1 MGRLKRKK
9 TLPRMTGKQKFKHRN
24 VTLKFMSITRMMM
37 RKHEQNKK
45 GSEIEKVKNAEVEN
59 NKEEEIEKNEK
70 IVMVEFQSE
79 DAKKAEVVR
88 KADNN
93 KEQATKEQRENKNMI
108 LNRNENTE
116 NIKSEGEANN
126 RVQK

>member
-1 MGRLKRKK
+1 
-9 TLPRMTGKQKFKHRN
+9 MTGKQKFKHRN

-45 GSEIEKVKNAEVEN
+45 ESEIEKVKNAEVEN

-108 LNRNENTE
+108 LNKDEFTENT
-116 NIKSEGEANN
+116 KSEGEANH
-126 RVQK
+126 RL